1 MHHYRISGWVLATEI
16 PLPYLF
22 SCPVPAA
29 GADIILR
36 QGPVPPPLAPL
47 RLERDGISVGADG
60 RAVIHVPDCV
70 RIGLVDGRQIM
81 VDPAPGISAAELQ
94 TWLLGPALGI
104 ICHQRGVIPLH
115 ACAIRAGDRGLAITG
130 HSGAGKS
137 TTAAALV
144 QRGHRLLADD
154 VLVMDPQTV
163 VAHPCFPAVKLWDSS
178 RSALV
183 INQAGQQPVARKVGK
198 WHVPMLGA
206 FDPQPCALAAIVHLR
221 ADPAAL
227 RPMLTRYSA
236 VQAVAVLDAMT
247 YRPYLAGA
255 LHRRQHVLSAAARLA
270 AQVPVWQLV
279 RTPDFADLPVMLD
292 MLEGLVAA

>member
-1 MHHYRISGWVLATEI
+1 MHHYRISGWSLATDI
-16 PLPYLF
+16 ALPYLF
-22 SCPVPAA
+22 PCPAPAA

-47 RLERDGISVGADG
+47 RLERDRISVGADG
-60 RAVIHVPDCV
+60 RAVIDVPDCV
-70 RIGLVDGRQIM
+70 RIGLVDGREIM
-81 VDPAPGISAAELQ
+81 VDPAPGVSAAELQ
-94 TWLLGPALGI
+94 TWLLGPGLGV

-115 ACAIRAGDRGLAITG
+115 ACAIRAGDSGLAITG

-137 TTAAALV
+137 TMATALV

-154 VLVMDPQTV
+154 VLVMDPQTGM
-163 VAHPCFPAVKLWDSS
+163 AHPCFPAVKLWDRS

-183 INQAGQQPVARKVGK
+183 VNQDGQQPVARKAGK

-206 FDPQPCALAAIVHLR
+206 FDPQPRALAAIVHLGVN
-221 ADPAAL
+221 PAA
-227 RPMLTRYSA
+227 RQPVLTRYST

-247 YRPYLAGA
+247 YRPYLAAA
-255 LHRRQHVLSAAARLA
+255 LHGRQHVLSAAARLA
-270 AQVPVWQLV
+270 TQVPVWQLV
-279 RTPDFADLPVMLD
+279 RTQDFADLAGMLD